1 MPAAAAPTRK
11 PPLLT
16 RSFATLLVAQAGFGY
31 AFSSFFLLPKYLVVA
46 LGAGPTQVGL
56 VTGAHGLAVVLFLPA
71 MGAAV
76 DRLGRRDFLTA
87 GALLMAVA
95 CFAYPLVESV
105 GPLIYALRVVQA
117 LAFSMAFA
125 AGAALAVDE
134 APRDRVGQAIGISGL
149 TFLSMNA
156 VAPAVVEEVAARASW
171 ATAFATSGGGALLCA
186 VLSRR
191 VSERRVQPDAG
202 DEVPGL
208 WAVASH
214 PSQLRVMMVIALV
227 GAAMCAVFVFHQL
240 YAIELGMSRLR
251 SFFFSYAAVA
261 ITVRVGFGHLMD
273 QWGRRRVS
281 ILALVLYVGVVYSVA
296 DLEQVG
302 LVAIGIGLGLAHGV
316 FYPAFNAV
324 AVERVGQHERGKVM
338 ALFQA
343 AFNVGFSGG
352 AFALGLLAARAGYP
366 AVFKAAS
373 ACVLVALLLLI
384 SPEGKAAQPPRSE
397 RNASEGRSPKRE
409 RSASARPG

>member
-1 MPAAAAPTRK
+1 MPDAVASLERSPLMTRGF
-11 PPLLT
+11 
-16 RSFATLLVAQAGFGY
+16 STLLVTQACFGY

-46 LGAGPTQVGL
+46 LGAGPAQVGL
-56 VTGAHGLAVVLFLPA
+56 VTGVHGLAVVLFLPA

-76 DRLGRRDFLTA
+76 DRLGRRNFLTA

-95 CFAYPLVESV
+95 CFAYAFVEAV
-105 GPLIYALRVVQA
+105 GPLIYGLRVVQG

-134 APRDRVGQAIGISGL
+134 APRDRVGQAIGIFGL

-156 VAPAVVEEVAARASW
+156 VAPAVVEELAERASW
-171 ATAFATSGGGALLCA
+171 ATAFAASGGGALLCA

-191 VSERRVQPDAG
+191 LKERRLEPDG
-202 DEVPGL
+202 DGAVPGL
-208 WAVASH
+208 WAVASR
-214 PSQLRVMMVIALV
+214 PSQLRVMLVIALV
-227 GAAMCAVFVFHQL
+227 GAAMCAVFVFHQP
-240 YAIELGMSRLR
+240 YAIELGMPRLR

-261 ITVRVGFGHLMD
+261 IIVRVGFGHLMD
-273 QWGRRRVS
+273 QWGLRRVS
-281 ILALVLYVGVVYSVA
+281 ILALVLYVGVVLSVV
-296 DLEQVG
+296 DLERFG
-302 LVAIGIGLGLAHGV
+302 LVAIGMGLGLAHGV

-324 AVERVGQHERGKVM
+324 AVERVGPHERGKAM

-366 AVFKAAS
+366 AVFETAA
-373 ACVLVALLLLI
+373 ACVLAALLLLI
-384 SPEGKAAQPPRSE
+384 ASPEGRAQGRLPAAP
-397 RNASEGRSPKRE
+397 
-409 RSASARPG
+409 

>member
-1 MPAAAAPTRK
+1 MPDAVLSTERS
-11 PPLLT
+11 PLLT
-16 RSFATLLVAQAGFGY
+16 RGFSTLLVAQACFGY

-46 LGAGPTQVGL
+46 LDAGPTQVGL
-56 VTGAHGLAVVLFLPA
+56 VTGAHGLSVVVFLPA

-87 GALLMAVA
+87 GALLMAVT
-95 CFAYPLVESV
+95 CFAYALVETV
-105 GPLIYALRVVQA
+105 GPLLYALRVVQG

-125 AGAALAVDE
+125 AGAALAVDH
-134 APRDRVGQAIGISGL
+134 APRDRVGQAIGIFGL

-156 VAPAVVEEVAARASW
+156 VAPALVEEIAERAGW
-171 ATAFATSGGGALLCA
+171 ATAFAVSGGGALLCA

-191 VSERRVQPDAG
+191 VNERRVQPEGDDA
-202 DEVPGL
+202 VPSL
-208 WAVASH
+208 WEVASH
-214 PSQLRVMMVIALV
+214 PSQLRVMTVIALV
-227 GAAMCAVFVFHQL
+227 GAAMCAVFVFHQP

-281 ILALVLYVGVVYSVA
+281 ILALVLYVGVVLSGV
-296 DLEQVG
+296 DLERVG
-302 LVAIGIGLGLAHGV
+302 LVALGMGLGLAHGV

-324 AVERVGQHERGKVM
+324 AVERVGQHERGKAM

-366 AVFKAAS
+366 AVFEAAA
-373 ACVLVALLLLI
+373 ACVLGALLLLLA
-384 SPEGKAAQPPRSE
+384 SPEGREPGPLPAGPGAQSQG
-397 RNASEGRSPKRE
+397 GRS
-409 RSASARPG
+409 